1 MTPPANPFDVV
12 AAELPRYLLVFS
24 VVLLASLILTP
35 VMRNVGLRFGWTGRA
50 AARNIHT
57 NPTPRVGGIA
67 MYLAFM
73 IGLGLTYLL
82 PIMRQPLD
90 PANDPLD
97 QPRMVTLLLSGLSF
111 TVDPAWVELARFA
124 MLGLGATVVEAVMIW
139 DDVRG
144 IKPLPK
150 LLWQLFAVALII
162 WPALG
167 WMDGAGPILELR
179 HRIGIVADSVQNPF
193 GGSLVLPA
201 VLTVGFTFFWIVGM
215 MNAINWSDGL
225 DGLAGGITLVS
236 CIVLFAVT
244 IIPRGSFL
252 PQPSIAYL
260 PLILGAAVLGF
271 LPYNW
276 NPARIFMGDSGS
288 MFLGFTLAVLSII
301 GGAKIAT
308 ALLVLG
314 VPILDVAYVI
324 IYRLTRRRSPFEA
337 DRAHLHYR
345 LYDLGLNQRQI
356 VVIYLLLCGFFGGLS
371 FLPSALDKL
380 ITLAVMAVIL
390 LLFLI
395 VIARRQFDQ
404 GRRTL
409 TAPPVPG
416 DALPVTADRRA
427 PEPHDTP
434 VK

>member
-1 MTPPANPFDVV
+1 MTPPPNPFDVV
-12 AAELPRYLLVFS
+12 VAEIPRYLLVFS
-24 VVLLASLILTP
+24 VVLLASLLLTP
-35 VMRNVGLRFGWTGRA
+35 LMRTVGLRFGWTGRA

-57 NPTPRVGGIA
+57 QPTPRVGGIA
-67 MYLAFM
+67 IYLAFM
-73 IGLGLTYLL
+73 LGLGLTYVL
-82 PIMRQPLD
+82 PILRQPLD
-90 PANDPLD
+90 PATIPLD
-97 QPRMVTLLLSGLSF
+97 RPQVVTLLLGGLSF

-139 DDVRG
+139 DDIRG

-150 LLWQLFAVALII
+150 LLWQLFAVALIVA
-162 WPALG
+162 PALG
-167 WMDGAGPILELR
+167 WMDGDGPILELR
-179 HRIGIVADSVQNPF
+179 HRIGIIADSVQNPF

-201 VLTVGFTFFWIVGM
+201 VLAVGFTFFWVVGM

-276 NPARIFMGDSGS
+276 HPARIFMGDSGA
-288 MFLGFTLAVLSII
+288 MFLGFAVAVISII

-314 VPILDVAYVI
+314 IPILDVAYVI
-324 IYRLTRRRSPFEA
+324 IYRLTRRRSPFQA

-356 VVIYLLLCGFFGGLS
+356 VLIYLLLCGGFGGLS
-371 FLPSALDKL
+371 FLPSALYKL
-380 ITLAVMAVIL
+380 IALAAMAVIL
-390 LLFLI
+390 LLFLLL
-395 VIARRQFDQ
+395 IARRPFDP
-404 GRRTL
+404 GRQPPTPPADTL
-409 TAPPVPG
+409 PAPRAP
-416 DALPVTADRRA
+416 DRRA

-434 VK
+434 AK

>member
-1 MTPPANPFDVV
+1 MTPPSNPFDVV
-12 AAELPRYLLVFS
+12 VAEIPRYLLVFS

-35 VMRNVGLRFGWTGRA
+35 LMRTLGLRYGWTGRV

-57 NPTPRVGGIA
+57 RPTPRVGGIA
-67 MYLAFM
+67 MYVAFM
-73 IGLGLTYLL
+73 LGLALTYLL

-90 PANDPLD
+90 PATIPLD
-97 QPRMVTLLLSGLSF
+97 RPQVVTLLLGGLSF

-144 IKPLPK
+144 MKPLPK
-150 LLWQLFAVALII
+150 LLWQLFAVALIVA
-162 WPALG
+162 PALG
-167 WMDGAGPILELR
+167 WMNGDGPILELR
-179 HRIGIVADSVQNPF
+179 HRIGIIADSVQNPF
-193 GGSLVLPA
+193 GGSLILSVVLA
-201 VLTVGFTFFWIVGM
+201 VGFTFFWVVGM

-236 CIVLFAVT
+236 CAVLFAVT

-276 NPARIFMGDSGS
+276 HPARIFMGDSGA
-288 MFLGFTLAVLSII
+288 MFLGYTLAVISII

-356 VVIYLLLCGFFGGLS
+356 VIIYLLLCGGFGGLS
-371 FLPSALDKL
+371 FLPSALYKL
-380 ITLAVMAVIL
+380 IALEAMAVIL
-390 LLFLI
+390 LLFL
-395 VIARRQFDQ
+395 VLIARRQFDQ
-404 GRRTL
+404 GHPPTPPP
-409 TAPPVPG
+409 APVP
-416 DALPVTADRRA
+416 AADLRA

-434 VK
+434 AK

>member
-1 MTPPANPFDVV
+1 VTPPSSPFDVV
-12 AAELPRYLLVFS
+12 VAEIPRYLLVFS

-35 VMRNVGLRFGWTGRA
+35 LMRTLGLRYGWTGRA

-57 NPTPRVGGIA
+57 RPTPRVGGIA
-67 MYLAFM
+67 MYAAFM
-73 IGLGLTYLL
+73 LGLALTYLL

-90 PANDPLD
+90 PAAIPLD
-97 QPRMVTLLLSGLSF
+97 RPQVVTLLLGGLSF

-144 IKPLPK
+144 MKPLPK
-150 LLWQLFAVALII
+150 LLWQLFAVALIVA
-162 WPALG
+162 PALG
-167 WMDGAGPILELR
+167 WMNGDGPILELR
-179 HRIGIVADSVQNPF
+179 HRIGIIADSVQNPF
-193 GGSLVLPA
+193 GGSLILPVVLA
-201 VLTVGFTFFWIVGM
+201 VGFTFFWVVGM

-236 CIVLFAVT
+236 CAVLFAVT

-276 NPARIFMGDSGS
+276 HPARIFMGDSGA
-288 MFLGFTLAVLSII
+288 MFLGYTLAVISII

-356 VVIYLLLCGFFGGLS
+356 VIIYLLLCGGFGGLS
-371 FLPSALDKL
+371 FLPSALYKL
-380 ITLAVMAVIL
+380 IALVAMAVIL
-390 LLFLI
+390 LLFL
-395 VIARRQFDQ
+395 VLIARRQFDQ
-404 GRRTL
+404 GQPSTPPP
-409 TAPPVPG
+409 AP
-416 DALPVTADRRA
+416 AADLRA
-427 PEPHDTP
+427 PEPHDTAA
-434 VK
+434 K

>member
-1 MTPPANPFDVV
+1 VTPPPNPFDVV
-12 AAELPRYLLVFS
+12 VAEIPRYLLVFS
-24 VVLLASLILTP
+24 VVLLASLLLTP
-35 VMRNVGLRFGWTGRA
+35 LMRTVGLRFGWTGRA

-57 NPTPRVGGIA
+57 RPTPRVGGIA
-67 MYLAFM
+67 IYLAFM
-73 IGLGLTYLL
+73 LGLALTYVL
-82 PIMRQPLD
+82 PILRQPLD
-90 PANDPLD
+90 PATIPLD
-97 QPRMVTLLLSGLSF
+97 RPQVVTLLLGGLSI

-139 DDVRG
+139 DDIRG

-150 LLWQLFAVALII
+150 LLWQLFAVALIVA
-162 WPALG
+162 PALG
-167 WMDGAGPILELR
+167 WMDGDGPILELR
-179 HRIGIVADSVQNPF
+179 HRIGIIADSVQNPF

-201 VLTVGFTFFWIVGM
+201 VLAVGFTFFWVVGM

-276 NPARIFMGDSGS
+276 HPARIFMGDSGA
-288 MFLGFTLAVLSII
+288 MFLGFAVAVISII

-314 VPILDVAYVI
+314 IPILDVAYVI
-324 IYRLTRRRSPFEA
+324 IYRLTRRRSPFQA

-356 VVIYLLLCGFFGGLS
+356 VLIYLLLCGGFGGLS
-371 FLPSALDKL
+371 FLPSALYKL
-380 ITLAVMAVIL
+380 IALAAMAVIL
-390 LLFLI
+390 LIFLLL
-395 VIARRQFDQ
+395 IARRPFDP
-404 GRRTL
+404 GRQPPTPPADTL
-409 TAPPVPG
+409 PTPRA
-416 DALPVTADRRA
+416 ADRRA

-434 VK
+434 AK

>member
-1 MTPPANPFDVV
+1 VTPPPNPFDVV
-12 AAELPRYLLVFS
+12 IAEIPRYLLVFS
-24 VVLLASLILTP
+24 VVLLASLLLTP
-35 VMRNVGLRFGWTGRA
+35 LLRVVGLRFGWTGRA

-57 NPTPRVGGIA
+57 RPTPRVGGIA
-67 MYLAFM
+67 IYLAFM
-73 IGLGLTYLL
+73 LGLLLTYVL

-90 PANDPLD
+90 PATIPLD
-97 QPRMVTLLLSGLSF
+97 RPQVVTLLLGGLSF

-124 MLGLGATVVEAVMIW
+124 LLGLGATVVEAVMIW
-139 DDVRG
+139 DDIRG

-150 LLWQLFAVALII
+150 LLWQLVAVALIVA
-162 WPALG
+162 PALG
-167 WMDGAGPILELR
+167 WMDGDGPILELR
-179 HRIGIVADSVQNPF
+179 HRIGIIADSVQNPF

-201 VLTVGFTFFWIVGM
+201 ALAVGFTFFWVVGM

-236 CIVLFAVT
+236 CMVLFAVT

-276 NPARIFMGDSGS
+276 HPARIFMGDSGA
-288 MFLGFTLAVLSII
+288 MFLGFAVAVISII

-314 VPILDVAYVI
+314 IPILDVAYVI

-356 VVIYLLLCGFFGGLS
+356 VLIYLLLCGGFGGLS
-371 FLPSALDKL
+371 FLPSALYKL
-380 ITLAVMAVIL
+380 IALAAMAVIL
-390 LLFLI
+390 LLFLLF
-395 VIARRQFDQ
+395 IARRPFDR
-404 GRRTL
+404 GRQ
-409 TAPPVPG
+409 PPTPPAE
-416 DALPVTADRRA
+416 ALPAPRAPASRA

>member
-1 MTPPANPFDVV
+1 VTPPPNPFDVV
-12 AAELPRYLLVFS
+12 IAEIPRYLLVVS
-24 VVLLASLILTP
+24 VVLLASLLLTP
-35 VMRNVGLRFGWTGRA
+35 LMRTVGLRFGWTGRA

-57 NPTPRVGGIA
+57 RPTPRVGGIA
-67 MYLAFM
+67 IYLAFM
-73 IGLGLTYLL
+73 LGLALTYVL
-82 PIMRQPLD
+82 PILRQPLD
-90 PANDPLD
+90 PATIPLD
-97 QPRMVTLLLSGLSF
+97 RPQVVTLLLGGLSF

-124 MLGLGATVVEAVMIW
+124 LLGLGATVVEAVMIW
-139 DDVRG
+139 DDIRG

-150 LLWQLFAVALII
+150 LLWQLFAVALIVA
-162 WPALG
+162 PALG
-167 WMDGAGPILELR
+167 WMNGDGPILELR
-179 HRIGIVADSVQNPF
+179 HRIGIIADSVQNPF

-201 VLTVGFTFFWIVGM
+201 ILAVGFTVFWVVGM

-276 NPARIFMGDSGS
+276 HPARIFMGDSGA
-288 MFLGFTLAVLSII
+288 MFLGFAVAVISII

-314 VPILDVAYVI
+314 IPILDVAYVI
-324 IYRLTRRRSPFEA
+324 IYRLTRRRSPFQA

-356 VVIYLLLCGFFGGLS
+356 VLIYLLLCGGFGGLS
-371 FLPSALDKL
+371 FLPSALYKL
-380 ITLAVMAVIL
+380 IALAAMAVIL
-390 LLFLI
+390 LLFLLF
-395 VIARRQFDQ
+395 IARRPFDR
-404 GRRTL
+404 GRQ
-409 TAPPVPG
+409 PPTPPAE
-416 DALPVTADRRA
+416 ALPVPRADRRA
-427 PEPHDTP
+427 PEPHDTA

>member
-1 MTPPANPFDVV
+1 VTPPPNPFDVV
-12 AAELPRYLLVFS
+12 VAEIPRYLLGFG
-24 VVLLASLILTP
+24 VVLLASLLLTP
-35 VMRNVGLRFGWTGRA
+35 LMRAVGLRYGWTGRA

-57 NPTPRVGGIA
+57 RPTPRVGGIA

-73 IGLGLTYLL
+73 LGLALTYVL

-90 PANDPLD
+90 PATIPLD
-97 QPRMVTLLLSGLSF
+97 RPQVVTLLLGALSF

-139 DDVRG
+139 DDIRG
-144 IKPLPK
+144 MKALPK
-150 LLWQLFAVALII
+150 LIWQAVAVALIV

-167 WMDGAGPILELR
+167 WMNGDGPILELR
-179 HRIGIVADSVQNPF
+179 HRIGIIADSVQNPF

-201 VLTVGFTFFWIVGM
+201 VLAVGFTFFWIVGM

-236 CIVLFAVT
+236 CVVLFAVT

-276 NPARIFMGDSGS
+276 HPARIFMGDSGA
-288 MFLGFTLAVLSII
+288 MFLGFAMAVISII

-314 VPILDVAYVI
+314 IPILDVAYVI

-356 VVIYLLLCGFFGGLS
+356 VVIYLLLCGGFGGLS
-371 FLPSALDKL
+371 FLPSALYKL
-380 ITLAVMAVIL
+380 IALAAMAVIL

-395 VIARRQFDQ
+395 LISRRQFDQ
-404 GRRTL
+404 GQRASA
-409 TAPPVPG
+409 APPL
-416 DALPVTADRRA
+416 AADRRA
-427 PEPHDTP
+427 AEPHDTP
-434 VK
+434 IK